1 MTSIPN
7 WHFTLSRYS
16 ALLTHAHS
24 GHEATCTLEKTNDRT
39 EKAFDCHRG
48 SRGWTFACDGA
59 ERSSDWWLS
68 AGNGRRGR
76 QSCSTRISLLSRR
89 IRTKI
94 RYFRNR
100 VSSADQAPQKDLHV
114 GKVATVRLPDLKGGR
129 AASPLP
135 DTPAA
140 RLRNLSEATNSVTP
154 QARKSSWGSFCYDDL
169 HRCDVEINLPRRRV
183 DHVGLAIPSSLIVV
197 PTS

>member
-7 WHFTLSRYS
+7 RHFTLSRYC
-16 ALLTHAHS
+16 ALLAHAHS

-39 EKAFDCHRG
+39 EKAFDCHRV

-59 ERSSDWWLS
+59 GSSDWWLS

-76 QSCSTRISLLSRR
+76 QSGSTRTSLLSRR
-89 IRTKI
+89 KI
-94 RYFRNR
+94 RYFRNC

-114 GKVATVRLPDLKGGR
+114 SKVAASVSLPDLKSGR

-154 QARKSSWGSFCYDDL
+154 KRVSRLGFFCYDDL
-169 HRCDVEINLPRRRV
+169 HRCNVEINLPRRRV
-183 DHVGLAIPSSLIVV
+183 DHVGLTIPSSLIVV